1 MANIP
6 LDTYIAI
13 APETDYIAK
22 GHINLGGTDIFIYI
36 STTNELR
43 SVALGE
49 TTFNSLVEGV
59 LWVTVWQPDPSH
71 AHIYYIDQAARVWH
85 VEYDQY
91 GPLINIPVMIAGVPL
106 CVTIDVID
114 APHTTPPVWVM
125 MLDDGAK
132 HHIFTAATPDFG
144 TILQSMIVYN
154 NLLDHTYYNT
164 LPTIALHP
172 SDTVNL
178 TVAMQQQSLSNSTLF
193 DVGFYVIPIP
203 GVT

>member
-1 MANIP
+1 MAIP

-36 STTNELR
+36 SDTNELR

-49 TTFNSLVEGV
+49 TTFNSLVENV
-59 LWVTVWQPDPSH
+59 SWVTVWQPDPTHS
-71 AHIYYIDQAARVWH
+71 HIYYIDQAAQVWH

-91 GPLINIPVMIAGVPL
+91 GPLVNTPHMIAGVPL
-106 CVTIDVID
+106 CVTIDVLD
-114 APHTTPPVWVM
+114 APNTTPPVWVM
-125 MLDDGAK
+125 ILDDGAK
-132 HHIFTAATPDFG
+132 HHIFTSATPDFG
-144 TILQSMIVYN
+144 TILQSEIVYN

-172 SDTVNL
+172 LDTVNL
-178 TVAMQQQSLSNSTLF
+178 TVSIQQQNLASPTIY
-193 DVGFYVIPIP
+193 DVGFYIIQIP

>member
-6 LDTYIAI
+6 LDTYISI

-36 STTNELR
+36 SDTNELR

-49 TTFNSLVEGV
+49 TTFNSLVEDV
-59 LWVTVWQPDPSH
+59 SWVAVYQPDPSH
-71 AHIYYIDQAARVWH
+71 AHLYYIDFAAQVWH
-85 VEYDQY
+85 VEYDLY
-91 GPLINIPVMIAGVPL
+91 GPLINTPVKIAGVPL
-106 CVTIDVID
+106 AVTVSILF
-114 APHTTPPVWVM
+114 AAHTTPAVWVM

-132 HHIFTAATPDFG
+132 HHIFTSATPDFS
-144 TILQSMIVYN
+144 TILQGVISYN

-172 SDTVNL
+172 LDTVNL
-178 TVAMQQQSLSNSTLF
+178 TISVQQQNLATPTVF
-193 DVGFYVIPIP
+193 DVGFYVFVIP